1 MASDGN
7 GKINNT
13 QRRILSNLA
22 VEVLDKKVQQA
33 RDESGNLVAEI
44 KAKVKEELGV
54 IAMDIEIETMQKQ
67 IEALQKKK
75 EEIGFSKYNNDSL
88 IYGSQAKMLVDK
100 RTNTANEKVKQLED
114 KKTDVISRIWTSATL
129 SEALSIL
136 EEARSI

>member
-1 MASDGN
+1 MAKDGN

-22 VEVLDKKVQQA
+22 VDVLDKKVQQA

-44 KAKVKEELGV
+44 KANVKEELGI
-54 IAMDIEIETMQKQ
+54 IAMDMEIADMEKK
-67 IEALQKKK
+67 IAALQKKK

-88 IYGSQAKMLVDK
+88 IYGSQAKMLVDE
-100 RTNTANEKVKQLED
+100 RTNTANGKVKELED

-129 SEALSIL
+129 SEALSVL
-136 EEARSI
+136 EEARKT